1 MVVGAPWPQV
11 HLRDKPVAEG
21 IDYVSLAAL
30 MGGMSGAQIAGVANN
45 ACYLASR
52 EGRVEVQQVGR
63 GGAGGQSSSNGSWRL
78 WAGGWEQRRGQGGG
92 PRAAGCGGVACW

>member
-1 MVVGAPWPQV
+1 M

-52 EGRVEVQQVGR
+52 EGRVEVQQVRQGR
-63 GGAGGQSSSNGSWRL
+63 GRGRRVWARVRMWVKCGFWVGWQLVMQRL
-78 WAGGWEQRRGQGGG
+78 
-92 PRAAGCGGVACW
+92 